1 MKSSDL
7 GKKVIR
13 KELALIPKSPGVYRM
28 LNHKGDILYVGKA
41 KNLPNR
47 LKNYV
52 SEKNHIIRTERMLSQ
67 TFKIEITTTAN
78 ESEAL
83 LLEANLIKK
92 FKPKF
97 NILLKDDK
105 SFPFIFIGNK
115 DQWPQV
121 TKHRGKK
128 DKDGFYFG
136 PFASAGSANWTV
148 KMLQKI
154 FLLRVC
160 DETTFKNRK
169 RPCILYQI
177 KRCSAPCVGYV
188 EKKEYKNSVEATI
201 RTTKGTNFDY
211 FSKEAKNKFFN
222 EEYQVTN
229 LSDRMGMRLEGPKLE
244 NIVNTNIKSEGL
256 VKGVVQV
263 PADGNPIIMFSDHGS
278 IGGYPKIAVVITADH
293 DKAAQ
298 LAPGSRIK
306 FKEVNL
312 DEAESLFKTYSKDT
326 KSYLE
331 KIK

>member
-1 MKSSDL
+1 MSDTYFEILRSGTNSSIQDKGRTHL
-7 GKKVIR
+7 YHIGITISGAMDQRIFSISNALVNNNLNEGVI
-13 KELALIPKSPGVYRM
+13 EFAYQGPLLQ
-28 LNHKGDILYVGKA
+28 
-41 KNLPNR
+41 
-47 LKNYV
+47 LKNGSANFVITGNVVFNILRKNSTIEEGKCFQSYLL
-52 SEKNHIIRTERMLSQ
+52 EKEDQIDIIYTKDSVFGYLAIEGG
-67 TFKIEITTTAN
+67 FKIEKVWDSYSVNTKAKIGPNNGEKFSAG
-78 ESEAL
+78 EKIY
-83 LLEANLIKK
+83 IKK
-92 FKPKF
+92 SEVNNF
-97 NILLKDDK
+97 
-105 SFPFIFIGNK
+105 
-115 DQWPQV
+115 V
-121 TKHRGKK
+121 KK
-128 DKDGFYFG
+128 
-136 PFASAGSANWTV
+136 
-148 KMLQKI
+148 KI
-154 FLLRVC
+154 
-160 DETTFKNRK
+160 
-169 RPCILYQI
+169 
-177 KRCSAPCVGYV
+177 
-188 EKKEYKNSVEATI
+188 EYKNSVEATI

-263 PADGNPIIMFSDHGS
+263 PADGNPIVMFSDHGS

>member
-1 MKSSDL
+1 MSDTYFEILRSGTNSSIQDKGRTHL
-7 GKKVIR
+7 YHIGITISGAMDQRIFSISNALVNNNLNEGVI
-13 KELALIPKSPGVYRM
+13 EFAYQGPLLQ
-28 LNHKGDILYVGKA
+28 
-41 KNLPNR
+41 
-47 LKNYV
+47 LKNGSANFVITGNVVFNILRKNSTIEEGKCFQSYLL
-52 SEKNHIIRTERMLSQ
+52 EKEDQIDIIYTKDSVFGYLAIEGG
-67 TFKIEITTTAN
+67 FKIEKVWDSYSVNTKAKIGPNNGEKFSAG
-78 ESEAL
+78 EKIY
-83 LLEANLIKK
+83 IKK
-92 FKPKF
+92 SEV
-97 NILLKDDK
+97 NN
-105 SFPFIFIGNK
+105 FI
-115 DQWPQV
+115 
-121 TKHRGKK
+121 KK
-128 DKDGFYFG
+128 
-136 PFASAGSANWTV
+136 
-148 KMLQKI
+148 KI
-154 FLLRVC
+154 
-160 DETTFKNRK
+160 
-169 RPCILYQI
+169 
-177 KRCSAPCVGYV
+177 
-188 EKKEYKNSVEATI
+188 EYKNSLEATI

-293 DKAAQ
+293 DKTAQ
-298 LAPGSRIK
+298 LAPGSRII

>member
-1 MKSSDL
+1 MSDTYFEILRSGTNSSIQDKGRTHL
-7 GKKVIR
+7 YHIGITISGAMDQRIFSISNALVNNNLNEGVIEFAYQGPLLQL
-13 KELALIPKSPGVYRM
+13 KNGSANFVITGNVVF
-28 LNHKGDILYVGKA
+28 NILR
-41 KNLPNR
+41 KNLTIEEGKCFQSY
-47 LKNYV
+47 LL
-52 SEKNHIIRTERMLSQ
+52 EKEDQIDIIYTKDSVFGYLAIEGG
-67 TFKIEITTTAN
+67 FKIEKVWDSYSVNTKAKIGPNNGEKFSAG
-78 ESEAL
+78 EKIY
-83 LLEANLIKK
+83 IKK
-92 FKPKF
+92 SEVNNF
-97 NILLKDDK
+97 
-105 SFPFIFIGNK
+105 
-115 DQWPQV
+115 V
-121 TKHRGKK
+121 KK
-128 DKDGFYFG
+128 
-136 PFASAGSANWTV
+136 
-148 KMLQKI
+148 KI
-154 FLLRVC
+154 
-160 DETTFKNRK
+160 
-169 RPCILYQI
+169 
-177 KRCSAPCVGYV
+177 
-188 EKKEYKNSVEATI
+188 EYKNSVEATI

>member
-1 MKSSDL
+1 MSDTYFEIL
-7 GKKVIR
+7 RSGRSTSIQDKGRNHLYHIGITISGAMDQR
-13 KELALIPKSPGVYRM
+13 IFTLSNALVNNN
-28 LNHKGDILYVGKA
+28 LNEGTIEFAHQGPLLK
-41 KNLPNR
+41 
-47 LKNYV
+47 LKNGSVNFAITGNV
-52 SEKNHIIRTERMLSQ
+52 S
-67 TFKIEITTTAN
+67 
-78 ESEAL
+78 
-83 LLEANLIKK
+83 
-92 FKPKF
+92 F
-97 NILLKDDK
+97 NILRKNLKIEEGKCFQSYLLENEDQIDIISTINSIFGYLAIEGGFEIKKVWDSYSVNTKAKIGPNNGEKFSEGEKIYIKK
-105 SFPFIFIGNK
+105 SEVNNF
-115 DQWPQV
+115 V
-121 TKHRGKK
+121 KK
-128 DKDGFYFG
+128 
-136 PFASAGSANWTV
+136 
-148 KMLQKI
+148 KI
-154 FLLRVC
+154 
-160 DETTFKNRK
+160 
-169 RPCILYQI
+169 
-177 KRCSAPCVGYV
+177 
-188 EKKEYKNSVEATI
+188 EYKNSVEATI

-222 EEYQVTN
+222 KEYQVTN

-326 KSYLE
+326 KNYLE

>member
-1 MKSSDL
+1 MSDTYFEILRSGTNSSIQDKGRTNL
-7 GKKVIR
+7 YHIGITISGAMDQRIFSISNALVNNNLNEGVI
-13 KELALIPKSPGVYRM
+13 EFAYQGPLL
-28 LNHKGDILYVGKA
+28 
-41 KNLPNR
+41 R
-47 LKNYV
+47 LKNGSANFVITGNVVFNILRKNSIIEEGKCFQSYLL
-52 SEKNHIIRTERMLSQ
+52 EKEDQIDIIYTKDSVFGYLAIEGG
-67 TFKIEITTTAN
+67 FKIEKVWDSYSVNTKAKIGPNNGEKFSAG
-78 ESEAL
+78 EKIY
-83 LLEANLIKK
+83 IKK
-92 FKPKF
+92 SEV
-97 NILLKDDK
+97 NN
-105 SFPFIFIGNK
+105 FI
-115 DQWPQV
+115 
-121 TKHRGKK
+121 KK
-128 DKDGFYFG
+128 
-136 PFASAGSANWTV
+136 
-148 KMLQKI
+148 KI
-154 FLLRVC
+154 
-160 DETTFKNRK
+160 
-169 RPCILYQI
+169 
-177 KRCSAPCVGYV
+177 
-188 EKKEYKNSVEATI
+188 EYKNSVEATI

-312 DEAESLFKTYSKDT
+312 DEAESLFKTYSNDT

>member
-1 MKSSDL
+1 MNLSKKILSWYDNNKRTLPWRINQKS
-7 GKKVIR
+7 R
-13 KELALIPKSPGVYRM
+13 KSQYYR
-28 LNHKGDILYVGKA
+28 IL
-41 KNLPNR
+41 
-47 LKNYV
+47 
-52 SEKNHIIRTERMLSQ
+52 SE
-67 TFKIEITTTAN
+67 F
-78 ESEAL
+78 
-83 LLEANLIKK
+83 
-92 FKPKF
+92 
-97 NILLKDDK
+97 
-105 SFPFIFIGNK
+105 
-115 DQWPQV
+115 
-121 TKHRGKK
+121 
-128 DKDGFYFG
+128 
-136 PFASAGSANWTV
+136 
-148 KMLQKI
+148 MLQQTQVKTVIPFFNNFVKKKI
-154 FLLRVC
+154 
-160 DETTFKNRK
+160 DYN
-169 RPCILYQI
+169 
-177 KRCSAPCVGYV
+177 
-188 EKKEYKNSVEATI
+188 NSVTTTI

-211 FSKEAKNKFFN
+211 FSEEAKNKFFN

>member
-1 MKSSDL
+1 MSDTYFEILRSGTNSSIQDKGRTNL
-7 GKKVIR
+7 YHIGITISGAMDQRIFSISNALVNNNLNEGVI
-13 KELALIPKSPGVYRM
+13 EFAYQGPLLQ
-28 LNHKGDILYVGKA
+28 
-41 KNLPNR
+41 
-47 LKNYV
+47 LKNGSANFVITGNVVFNILRKNSIIEEGKCFQSYLL
-52 SEKNHIIRTERMLSQ
+52 EKEDQIDIIYTKDSVFGYLAIEGG
-67 TFKIEITTTAN
+67 FKIEKVWDSYSVNTKAKIGPNNGEKFSAG
-78 ESEAL
+78 EKIY
-83 LLEANLIKK
+83 IKK
-92 FKPKF
+92 SEV
-97 NILLKDDK
+97 NN
-105 SFPFIFIGNK
+105 FI
-115 DQWPQV
+115 
-121 TKHRGKK
+121 KK
-128 DKDGFYFG
+128 
-136 PFASAGSANWTV
+136 
-148 KMLQKI
+148 KI
-154 FLLRVC
+154 
-160 DETTFKNRK
+160 
-169 RPCILYQI
+169 
-177 KRCSAPCVGYV
+177 
-188 EKKEYKNSVEATI
+188 EYKNSVEATI

>member
-1 MKSSDL
+1 MSDTYFEILRSGTNSSIQDKGRTHL
-7 GKKVIR
+7 YHIGITISGAMDQRIFSISNALVNNNLNEGVI
-13 KELALIPKSPGVYRM
+13 EFAYQGPLLQ
-28 LNHKGDILYVGKA
+28 
-41 KNLPNR
+41 
-47 LKNYV
+47 LKNGSANFVITGNVVFNILRKNSIIEEGKRFQSYLL
-52 SEKNHIIRTERMLSQ
+52 EKEDQIDIIYTKDSVFGYLAIEGG
-67 TFKIEITTTAN
+67 FKIEKVWDSYSVNTKAKIGPNNGEKFSAG
-78 ESEAL
+78 EKIY
-83 LLEANLIKK
+83 IKK
-92 FKPKF
+92 SEVNNF
-97 NILLKDDK
+97 
-105 SFPFIFIGNK
+105 
-115 DQWPQV
+115 V
-121 TKHRGKK
+121 KK
-128 DKDGFYFG
+128 
-136 PFASAGSANWTV
+136 
-148 KMLQKI
+148 KI
-154 FLLRVC
+154 
-160 DETTFKNRK
+160 DYN
-169 RPCILYQI
+169 
-177 KRCSAPCVGYV
+177 
-188 EKKEYKNSVEATI
+188 NSVTTTI

-211 FSKEAKNKFFN
+211 FSEEAKNKFFN